1 MKGSL
6 VVLAVLLLA
15 VPVSGQQLGLVG
27 VDYTTSDGKLVESES
42 EFMGLSVTYYNFLS
56 NDWYVGLDAGGGQ
69 GDSSTCIQNN
79 CIELESEYREFGLEL
94 GYTFGFLTLFA
105 GASNSSIES
114 EFSAGELEHL
124 EVEGADSTVE
134 RLGMWAGT
142 EEWRLRLALDDV
154 AETKALSVGGYS
166 RIGQSGIAA
175 SVFLESL
182 LDSEAVEGRV
192 IRLQIGFVF

>member
-6 VVLAVLLLA
+6 ILLAALLLA

-27 VDYTTSDGKLVESES
+27 VDYTTSDGKQVESES

-69 GDSSTCIQNN
+69 GDSTTCIQNN

-114 EFSAGELEHL
+114 EFSAGELEYL
-124 EVEGADSTVE
+124 EVEGADSTTE

-142 EEWRLRLALDDV
+142 EEWRFRLALDDV

-166 RIGQSGIAA
+166 RIGQSGFAA
-175 SVFLESL
+175 SVFLESP
-182 LDSEAVEGRV
+182 LDSEAVEGRA
-192 IRLQIGFVF
+192 IRLQLGFVF